1 MANSLIALWN
11 RNATFKPLLES
22 RVILYVLFFISL
34 FTLFGYSQ
42 QGEYCGALI
51 FLLVGFLTTFFSK
64 NMIVVLFLAL
74 AVSSVIYRG
83 VKVYKAEGFE
93 TGDDPMD
100 LAESM
105 ENVMKQ
111 NLMGAPTTT
120 APPQLRPSTWIQ
132 LCLTLTLGD
141 SPDKTNSVLKSRPTS
156 CGNPYRLVTQSMR
169 LNIPKKGLEN
179 WPTRTG
185 RKQTFPSA
193 INIAGRWD
201 YWLSLSPP
209 KCA

>member
-83 VKVYKAEGFE
+83 VKVYRAEGFE

-111 NLMGAPTTT
+111 NLMG
-120 APPQLRPSTWIQ
+120 
-132 LCLTLTLGD
+132 GD
-141 SPDKTNSVLKSRPTS
+141 DE
-156 CGNPYRLVTQSMR
+156 
-169 LNIPKKGLEN
+169 IPKKKVMD
-179 WPTRTG
+179 T
-185 RKQTFPSA
+185 K
-193 INIAGRWD
+193 
-201 YWLSLSPP
+201 PP
-209 KCA
+209 KSTKADGKTEAKEEGKDSSSSSGAKKELKNLLELQLKLMSGVSNLQPILKEVQGAVSNLKTQQFLNE

>member
-1 MANSLIALWN
+1 MANSLIAWWN

-83 VKVYKAEGFE
+83 VKVCGAEGFE
-93 TGDDPMD
+93 TGDDS

-111 NLMGAPTTT
+111 KLMGDDETPKKKVMDTKPPKSTT
-120 APPQLRPSTWIQ
+120 ADGKMEAKEEGKDSSSSSSAKKELKNLLELQLKLMSGVSNLQPILKEVQGAVSN
-132 LCLTLTLGD
+132 L
-141 SPDKTNSVLKSRPTS
+141 KT
-156 CGNPYRLVTQSMR
+156 QQF
-169 LNIPKKGLEN
+169 LNE
-179 WPTRTG
+179 
-185 RKQTFPSA
+185 
-193 INIAGRWD
+193 
-201 YWLSLSPP
+201 
-209 KCA
+209 